1 MNVVRK
7 HVPPL
12 MTAEEFLVWEPGDG
26 RIWQLVD
33 GQPQAMAP
41 ASLTHA
47 LIQSELLMLIGAHLR
62 AGRAPCRVVG
72 NAGTQPKVNADQN
85 VRIPDLAVICDPVP
99 PGTRLMDRPLLV
111 IEVLS
116 ASNRAETWSN
126 VWTYTS
132 QPSVREIVVIS
143 SLALEAHVLRRT
155 ADGTWPATPTQLTDG
170 DLTFE
175 SIDLTLPM
183 TAIYRDTGLRAPV
196 SKGRA

>member
-1 MNVVRK
+1 LGRLIGN
-7 HVPPL
+7 HL
-12 MTAEEFLVWEPGDG
+12 IDG
-26 RIWQLVD
+26 RV
-33 GQPQAMAP
+33 
-41 ASLTHA
+41 
-47 LIQSELLMLIGAHLR
+47 
-62 AGRAPCRVVG
+62 PCRVVG
-72 NAGTQPKVNADQN
+72 NAGTQPHVNADQN
-85 VRIPDLAVICDPVP
+85 VRIPDLAVTCDPVP

-155 ADGTWPATPTQLTDG
+155 ADGTWPATPTRLTDG

-183 TAIYRDTGLRAPV
+183 AAIYRDTGLRAPIPT
-196 SKGRA
+196 GGA